1 MSVSVAL
8 QRDTEEAYSPYFG
21 TESRRQRVSAYSA
34 YRDLEPPGRSPW
46 KMVRCYVRLARA
58 VDQLPELFQRDGAA
72 HALAIRQKQRRR
84 AGYTLAPPERDD
96 FLDRRLA
103 CACGLRRITS
113 QHHVVPGFGPVF
125 RAPYGLGFFE
135 RVRAQYRVEKDINRH
150 VLQFGEVRFDLLAV
164 WTIGVGEI

>member
-58 VDQLPELFQRDGAA
+58 VDQLPELFQRDRTA

-103 CACGLRRITS
+103 CACGLRRTPS

-125 RAPYGLGFFE
+125 RAPYRLGLLVRVGPEHRIEKKVDRDIFE
-135 RVRAQYRVEKDINRH
+135 LR
-150 VLQFGEVRFDLLAV
+150 EVGL
-164 WTIGVGEI
+164 